1 MAENSDNDE
10 VFARKVLG
18 VANESLNHDQNPDPQ
33 RIAALIADGRSIG
46 AIPPGPPPH
55 VLALAL
61 VGVIKGVH
69 TWLAG
74 QAPFDV
80 QLEERAA
87 LAVLGLS
94 PTSGA
99 MGE

>member
-1 MAENSDNDE
+1 MAEVSDNDE
-10 VFARKVLG
+10 VFAKKVLD

-46 AIPPGPPPH
+46 AIPPGPPPQ

-61 VGVIKGVH
+61 VGVIDGVRTH
-69 TWLAG
+69 LAG

-99 MGE
+99 LGE